1 MVELRERETQVHV
14 REIPPPT
21 RRGDTGTRGVNKKN
35 RDNYGYLAAMKCQ
48 QGEFVQ
54 Q

>member
-21 RRGDTGTRGVNKKN
+21 EEGIRGREV
-35 RDNYGYLAAMKCQ
+35 
-48 QGEFVQ
+48 
-54 Q
+54 